1 MSGMMKKF
9 SIGAPSEKIVPAL
22 REKIDTLTKPKG
34 SLGRLEELAMQIGC
48 IQQTLTPRLS
58 CPYNIVFAGDHGIAD
73 EGVSL
78 SPKEVT
84 RQMISN
90 FLGGGAGIC
99 FLSRQHGFRL
109 QVVDAGVDAD
119 LSAAEGLI
127 DMKIRRG
134 TRNYLYEPAMTQQEM
149 ELAVERGASVVRDC
163 HAAGC
168 NIISFGEMGIGNTA
182 SSSMWMH
189 CLTGISLEK
198 CVGAGS
204 GLDAAGIRHK
214 YDVLRAAMDRYTGD
228 GSAEDVMRWF
238 GGYEM
243 VMAVGAMWQAAELG
257 MIVLVDGFIM
267 TNCML
272 AASRIYPE
280 VLHYAVFGHKGDES
294 GHALVL
300 NALGARPLL
309 DLGLRLGE
317 GTGAVC
323 AYPIVDSAVRMI
335 GEMATF
341 AGANITKY
349 F

>member
-1 MSGMMKKF
+1 MKKF

-34 SLGRLEELAMQIGC
+34 SLGRLEELAMQIGR

-189 CLTGISLEK
+189 CLTGIPLEK

>member
-1 MSGMMKKF
+1 MKKF
-9 SIGAPSEKIVPAL
+9 SIGTPSEKIVPAL

-34 SLGRLEELAMQIGC
+34 SLGRLEELAMQIGR

-189 CLTGISLEK
+189 CLTGIQLEK

>member
-1 MSGMMKKF
+1 MKKF

-34 SLGRLEELAMQIGC
+34 SLGRLEELAMQIGR

-189 CLTGISLEK
+189 CLTGIQLEK

>member
-1 MSGMMKKF
+1 
-9 SIGAPSEKIVPAL
+9 
-22 REKIDTLTKPKG
+22 
-34 SLGRLEELAMQIGC
+34 MQIGC

>member
-1 MSGMMKKF
+1 MKTF
-9 SIGAPSEKIVPAL
+9 SIVAPSEKIVPAL
-22 REKIDTLTKPKG
+22 REKIDMLTKPKG
-34 SLGRLEELAMQIGC
+34 SLGRLEELAVQIGR
-48 IQQTLTPRLS
+48 IQQTLVPRLNR
-58 CPYNIVFAGDHGIAD
+58 PYNIVFAGDHGIAD

-84 RQMISN
+84 RQMIAN

-119 LSAAEGLI
+119 LSGVEGLI
-127 DMKIRRG
+127 GLKIRRG
-134 TRNYLYEPAMTQQEM
+134 TRNYLYGPAMTCQEM

-168 NIISFGEMGIGNTA
+168 NVIGFGEMGIGNTA

-189 CLTGISLEK
+189 CLTGIPLEK

-214 YDVLRAAMDRYTGD
+214 YGVLSRALEGYS
-228 GSAEDVMRWF
+228 GSRAVEDVMRWF

-243 VMAVGAMWQAAELG
+243 VMAVGAMCQAAELN
-257 MIVLVDGFIM
+257 MIVLVDGFIL
-267 TNCML
+267 TSCML
-272 AASRIYPE
+272 AASRLYPAI
-280 VLHYAVFGHKGDES
+280 LHYAVFGHKGDES
-294 GHALVL
+294 GHALLL
-300 NALGARPLL
+300 NELGARPLL

-341 AGANITKY
+341 SEANITKY

>member
-1 MSGMMKKF
+1 MKKF
-9 SIGAPSEKIVPAL
+9 SIVAPSEKIVPAL
-22 REKIDTLTKPKG
+22 REKIDALTKPKG
-34 SLGRLEELAMQIGC
+34 SLGRLEELAMQIGR

-58 CPYNIVFAGDHGIAD
+58 GPYNIVFAGDHGIAD

-90 FLGGGAGIC
+90 FIEGGAGIC

-109 QVVDAGVDAD
+109 RVVDAGVDAD
-119 LSAAEGLI
+119 LSGVEELIGL
-127 DMKIRRG
+127 KIRRG
-134 TRNYLYEPAMTQQEM
+134 TRNYLHEPAMTPQEM

-163 HAAGC
+163 HAEGC
-168 NIISFGEMGIGNTA
+168 NVIAFGEMGIGNTA

-189 CLTGISLEK
+189 CLTGIPLEK

-204 GLDAAGIRHK
+204 GLDAAGIRRK
-214 YDVLRAAMDRYTGD
+214 YDVLRRVMDRYTGD
-228 GSAEDVMRWF
+228 GSVEDVMRWF

-272 AASRIYPE
+272 AASRLYPD

-300 NALGARPLL
+300 GALGARPLL

>member
-1 MSGMMKKF
+1 MKRF
-9 SIGAPSEKIVPAL
+9 SIVAPSEKIVPAL
-22 REKIDTLTKPKG
+22 REKIDALTKPKG
-34 SLGRLEELAMQIGC
+34 SLGRLEELAMQIGR
-48 IQQTLTPRLS
+48 IQQTLAPRLS

-90 FLGGGAGIC
+90 FIEGGAGIC

-119 LSAAEGLI
+119 LSGVRELIGL
-127 DMKIRRG
+127 KIRRG
-134 TRNYLYEPAMTQQEM
+134 TRNYLYEPAMTLQEM

-163 HAAGC
+163 HAEGC
-168 NIISFGEMGIGNTA
+168 NVIAFGEMGIGNTA

-189 CLTGISLEK
+189 CLTGIPLEK

-204 GLDAAGIRHK
+204 GLDAEGIRHK
-214 YDVLRAAMDRYTGD
+214 YDVLRRAMDCYTGD
-228 GSAEDVMRWF
+228 GSVEDVMRWF

-272 AASRIYPE
+272 AASRLYPD

-300 NALGARPLL
+300 GELGARPLL

>member
-1 MSGMMKKF
+1 MKKF

-189 CLTGISLEK
+189 CLTGIPLEK

>member
-1 MSGMMKKF
+1 MKKF

-168 NIISFGEMGIGNTA
+168 NIIGFGERGIGNTA

-189 CLTGISLEK
+189 CLTGIELEK

-214 YDVLRAAMDRYTGD
+214 YDVLRAAMERYTGD

-309 DLGLRLGE
+309 DLELRLGE

>member
-1 MSGMMKKF
+1 
-9 SIGAPSEKIVPAL
+9 
-22 REKIDTLTKPKG
+22 
-34 SLGRLEELAMQIGC
+34 
-48 IQQTLTPRLS
+48 
-58 CPYNIVFAGDHGIAD
+58 
-73 EGVSL
+73 
-78 SPKEVT
+78 
-84 RQMISN
+84 
-90 FLGGGAGIC
+90 
-99 FLSRQHGFRL
+99 
-109 QVVDAGVDAD
+109 
-119 LSAAEGLI
+119 
-127 DMKIRRG
+127 
-134 TRNYLYEPAMTQQEM
+134 
-149 ELAVERGASVVRDC
+149 
-163 HAAGC
+163 
-168 NIISFGEMGIGNTA
+168 
-182 SSSMWMH
+182 MWMH
-189 CLTGISLEK
+189 CLTGIPLEK

-267 TNCML
+267 TNCIL

>member
-1 MSGMMKKF
+1 MKKF

-168 NIISFGEMGIGNTA
+168 NIIGFGEMGIGNTA

-189 CLTGISLEK
+189 CLTGIELEK

-214 YDVLRAAMDRYTGD
+214 YDVLRAAMERYTGD

-309 DLGLRLGE
+309 DLELRLGE

>member
-1 MSGMMKKF
+1 MSEMMKKF

-109 QVVDAGVDAD
+109 QVVYAGVDAD

-189 CLTGISLEK
+189 CLTGIPLEK